1 MRRMKYFTYGLG
13 SLVVGLALAASDVR
27 ATGFTLEDVTG
38 EDSQVTGT
46 VVPGS
51 GDYAGSLLF
60 ELWITKPS
68 GPSASDLSGFFLHVA
83 DENLI
88 GGFSVSEV
96 KFGYN
101 GTLGAA
107 NDNYSFVQGPANAVV
122 RAGSNNNN
130 MEGTDYAFD
139 LGFEFG
145 AKNGLDSPGING
157 VQFVLSHSDD
167 LDTSLIDFDG
177 QLFGARLQP
186 LNGEYSAKLIG
197 HLDTD
202 DDSPQPVPDAG
213 GSLVLLGLALLGIG
227 GFRKFSA

>member
-1 MRRMKYFTYGLG
+1 MKYSVFGLG
-13 SLVVGLALAASDVR
+13 SLIVGLALAASDVR
-27 ATGFTLEDVTG
+27 ATSFTLDEVTG

-46 VVPGS
+46 VTSGS
-51 GDYAGSLLF
+51 DAGSLLF

-88 GGFSVSEV
+88 GGFSVSQV

-101 GTLGAA
+101 GGFGNPTTAF
-107 NDNYSFVQGPANAVV
+107 SFVQGPANGVNQ
-122 RAGSNNNN
+122 AGSENNNLN
-130 MEGTDYAFD
+130 GSRYLFD

-145 AKNGLDSPGING
+145 AKNGLDTPGING
-157 VQFVLSHSDD
+157 VQFVLSHNNSTA
-167 LDTSLIDFDG
+167 LDISLIDFDE
-177 QLFGARLQP
+177 QIFGARLQP
-186 LNGEYSAKLIG
+186 LSGNASAKLIG
-197 HLDTD
+197 NLDTD

-227 GFRKFSA
+227 SFRKFNA